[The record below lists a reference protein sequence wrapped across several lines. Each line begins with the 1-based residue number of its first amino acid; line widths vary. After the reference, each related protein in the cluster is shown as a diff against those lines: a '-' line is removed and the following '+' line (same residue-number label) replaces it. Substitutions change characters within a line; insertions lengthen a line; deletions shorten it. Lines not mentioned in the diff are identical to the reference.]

1 MSSADYVGTWVNGVR
16 YSIGSS
22 RFRGQTRDKLQLDG
36 SILRTTYGYGIQH
49 GTGMV
54 CTISER
60 IKPIIPVSQKE
71 MEKLAENCVKKP
83 DIVDRMLNNAYQENQ
98 WHEDSHV

>member
-1 MSSADYVGTWVNGVR
+1 MSSADYVGTWVNGDR

-36 SILRTTYGYGIQH
+36 SILSTTYGYNVIGKSK
-49 GTGMV
+49 MV
-54 CTISER
+54 ATISER
-60 IKPIIPVSQKE
+60 IKPSFVIQ
-71 MEKLAENCVKKP
+71 KP
-83 DIVDRMLNNAYQENQ
+83 DIVDKMLNNAYHENQ